1 MVFQNDILAGS
12 SGASGAS
19 SVYQI
24 DQSIRFNSTDT
35 AYMHRTPISS
45 GNRDTWTWSCW
56 VKRGNLTSDNA
67 TLFQAGADS
76 QSNDVTTILFNGNSG
91 GVASLKF
98 NNIIGG
104 STKLSLETSQ
114 YFRDVS
120 AWYHIVCVY
129 DSNNGTES
137 DRARIYVNGNRVTSF
152 NGSPTF
158 PDGDDSMTNHTVK
171 QSIGRRNQDT
181 SRYMDGYMAEIVL
194 LDGTATDS
202 SSFGEYNSS
211 NIWIPKDVSGLS
223 FGTNGFH
230 IKGEDSSDLGND
242 SSSNNN
248 DFTTS
253 GLASH
258 DQVADSPTNNFCVMN
273 PLNTHSSITLS
284 NGNLQSTAS
293 AFTGS
298 GASILLPSTGKWYA
312 EMRYN
317 NASAGEYPMIGI
329 YNTIKNLSTSG
340 LNPGNT
346 SGDKD
351 IGFGADGRRRENATN
366 TTSWGNAVS
375 DGKIGALAIDM
386 DNKKIW
392 FGHNNSGS
400 FVWQASGNPSAGSN
414 EANTIAFADDV
425 IFGNSHYSS
434 SIVCW
439 NFGQDGTFGGTETAQ
454 GNSDANGV
462 GNFYYAPP
470 TNYLALCTKNLGS

>member
-1 MVFQNDILAGS
+1 MVFQNNVLAGGAGG
-12 SGASGAS
+12 SGTTTHT
-19 SVYQI
+19 I
-24 DQSIRFNSTDT
+24 DQSIRFNSGDT
-35 AYMHRTPISS
+35 AYMTRTPSSAGNTKTFTYSVWFKLGDMASTQRMLLSVRNSDTSRDNLIFNQGSS
-45 GNRDTWTWSCW
+45 GDFRIYLDAR
-56 VKRGNLTSDNA
+56 V
-67 TLFQAGADS
+67 
-76 QSNDVTTILFNGNSG
+76 SG
-91 GVASLKF
+91 SAHTV
-98 NNIIGG
+98 IE
-104 STKLSLETSQ
+104 LERA
-114 YFRDVS
+114 FRDPS
-120 AWYHIVCVY
+120 AWYHFVMSIDTTNAIETERVRFY
-129 DSNNGTES
+129 LNGE
-137 DRARIYVNGNRVTSF
+137 RQTSF
-152 NGSPTF
+152 QGTPNYPGLNQTF
-158 PDGDDSMTNHTVK
+158 YINSTNTH
-171 QSIGRRNQDT
+171 SIGRFEF
-181 SRYMDGYMAEIVL
+181 SSPSGYWDGYMAEIVL
-194 LDGTATDS
+194 LDGTSTDCT
-202 SSFGEYNSS
+202 SFGEFNSS
-211 NIWIPKDVSGLS
+211 GIWIPKDVSSLS

-230 IKGEDSSDLGND
+230 IDGRDSADLGDDESGNG
-242 SSSNNN
+242 N